1 MLGSN
6 RKLISKNV
14 TMKIKVE
21 VFSSPG
27 CGKCG
32 KAKEV
37 LRKQVDEIGAE
48 QIEWREV
55 NILEEMD
62 YAVQLGVLSTPAIA
76 IDGVLAFTSLPSA
89 KKMRQLLE
97 KTLYEKNEDIPA

>member
-1 MLGSN
+1 MGI
-6 RKLISKNV
+6 RI
-14 TMKIKVE
+14 E

-37 LRKQVDEIGAE
+37 LRKQVDEIGAD

-55 NILEEMD
+55 NILDEMD

-76 IDGVLAFTSLPSA
+76 IDGTLVFSGLPSA
-89 KKMRQLLE
+89 KKLRR
-97 KTLYEKNEDIPA
+97 TLDKYLAVNVPGVQA